1 MDELFGY
8 VSGIMARGAAIG
20 RDPRARRTAAIGLAV
35 ATSIAAGNGIGQ
47 LTAAG
52 QQRAVAI
59 VAAADSASWRGVPED
74 SVTDEQR
81 ARQYVSSWRLDLR
94 RTPIRLL
101 DAWLAR
107 PEAWRDELVPI
118 LEAHSVPPEF
128 LYLALL
134 ESGMDPAAESPAAA
148 VGLWQFTEPTARQY
162 GLVVEDG
169 VDERLDWRRSTWA
182 AGRYL
187 RDLYDL
193 FGTWELAAAAYNGGP
208 GRVSRALETTGLDS
222 YWALVEAGHL
232 PRETSDYVPKFL
244 AIVDLAEERIL
255 Q

>member
-1 MDELFGY
+1 MDGVIGY
-8 VSGIMARGAAIG
+8 VQHIAGRIAAIG
-20 RDPRARRTAAIGLAV
+20 LTSRARRAAAIGLAV
-35 ATSIAAGNGIGQ
+35 ATSIAAGHGVGR
-47 LTAAG
+47 LTTAG
-52 QQRAVAI
+52 QQQTVAI
-59 VAAADSASWRGVPED
+59 VAAADSAAWRGVPED

-81 ARQYVSSWRLDLR
+81 ARHYISSWRLDLR
-94 RTPIRLL
+94 RTPVPLL

-107 PEAWRDELVPI
+107 PEPWRDELVPI

-134 ESGMDPAAESPAAA
+134 ESGMDPSAESPAEA

-162 GLVVEDG
+162 GLIVDDG
-169 VDERLDWRRSTWA
+169 LDERLDWRRSTYA

-187 RDLYDL
+187 RDLYEL
-193 FGTWELAAAAYNGGP
+193 FGTWELAAAAFNGGP
-208 GRVSRALETTGLDS
+208 GRVSRALETTGLRS
-222 YWALVEAGHL
+222 YWDLVEAGGL

-244 AIVDLAEERIL
+244 AIVDLAEERVL